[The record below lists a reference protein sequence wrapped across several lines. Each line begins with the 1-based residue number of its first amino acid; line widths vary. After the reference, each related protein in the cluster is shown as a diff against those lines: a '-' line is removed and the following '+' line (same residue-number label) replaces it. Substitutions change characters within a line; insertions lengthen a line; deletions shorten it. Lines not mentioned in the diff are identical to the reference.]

1 VSLAAAPSAIEVV
14 GLRRR
19 FGSVNAVDGIDLRVP
34 SGAVYGFLGP
44 NGSGKSTTIR
54 CLLGLIR
61 PDAGTINLLGRPL
74 ARDRDLFARIGALV
88 ERPALY
94 PHLNA
99 LDNLRVAALM
109 AGLGDDVAGRR
120 RLLAALDRVGLAEVA
135 GRSVRGFSTG
145 MRQRLGIAMA
155 LLRDPTLLVL
165 DEPTEGLDPAGV
177 ADVRALI
184 AGLGRDG
191 VTVFLSS
198 HVLPEVQQLC
208 DRIAV
213 LNRGRLVAEGAT
225 ADLLARDAHLTARF
239 DTVAEAER
247 AAGLLAAAGW
257 ATEPAPEVEP
267 AGVALV
273 VVVSPEAG
281 SRVSRVLAEGGCFPA
296 ELSPRRPSLE
306 TVFLELTR
314 GPDA

>member
-1 VSLAAAPSAIEVV
+1 MSSIPASYAIEVV

-34 SGAVYGFLGP
+34 GGAVYGFLGP

-61 PDAGTINLLGRPL
+61 PDAGTISLLGRPL
-74 ARDRDLFARIGALV
+74 ARDRALFARIGALV

-94 PHLNA
+94 PHLSA
-99 LDNLRVAALM
+99 IDNLRVAALT
-109 AGLGDDVAGRR
+109 AGLGDDASERR
-120 RLLAALDRVGLAEVA
+120 RLLAALERVGLAEAA
-135 GRSVRGFSTG
+135 GRGVRGFSTG
-145 MRQRLGIAMA
+145 MRQRLGIALA

-184 AGLGRDG
+184 AGLGREG

-225 ADLLARDAHLTARF
+225 ADLLARDAHLTLRF
-239 DTVAEAER
+239 DTAAEAAR
-247 AAGLLAAAGW
+247 ASAILATADLV
-257 ATEPAPEVEP
+257 TEPATEVEP
-267 AGVALV
+267 VGAGLV
-273 VVVSPEAG
+273 VVAPPEAG
-281 SRVSRVLAEGGCFPA
+281 SRVSRLLAEGGCYPA
-296 ELSPRRPSLE
+296 ELSPRRASLE

-314 GPDA
+314 GPEA